1 VRRLSNQTLTA
12 LPSSIATPSYDRSVL
27 GSGIVHLGLGAFH
40 RAHQAA
46 YTDTV
51 LAAGDLR
58 WGITAASL
66 RSPETRDALAPQDG
80 LYALE
85 VRGESDRVAIIGAVT
100 RILVAPEDPAAL
112 IAAMAAPP
120 TAIVSLTV
128 TEKAYCRDPASGDL
142 DTTHPDIRHDLDFP
156 GSPRSALGLIA
167 AAIARRRVDGL
178 APFTVLCCDN
188 LPSNGR
194 TVHRLLCQFAG
205 LRDPDLAAFIEGKIA
220 CPDTMVDRIVPATTD
235 PDRTRIA
242 AALGMQDA
250 WPVVAEPFT
259 QWVIE
264 DCFPAGRPAWENA
277 GATMVGDVGPFEAM
291 KLRMLNAS
299 HSALAYLGYLAGAET
314 VADAMQFPS
323 LAAFAARVMN
333 EAATTLPSGLETAAY
348 TRSLLERFRNPALQH
363 RTWQIAMDGSQKL
376 PQRVLA
382 TMADRLNKT
391 LPIDTHAMIVA
402 GWIRYVSGTDEA
414 GRPIDVRDPLADELA
429 RIAAE
434 AGPLPQRQAPAFLE
448 ISRIFGDLG
457 RDERVHSAVRKA
469 LSLLYAEGAARACQP
484 S

>member
-1 VRRLSNQTLTA
+1 MRRLSNQTLAA
-12 LPSSIATPSYDRSVL
+12 LPPSIAIPSYDRSAL

-46 YTDTV
+46 YTDAV
-51 LAAGDLR
+51 LATGDLR

-85 VRGESDRVAIIGAVT
+85 VRGESDRIAIIGAVT

-112 IAAMAAPP
+112 VAAITAPA

-142 DTTHPDIRHDLDFP
+142 DTTHFDIRHDLEHP
-156 GSPRSALGLIA
+156 GSPRSAIGLIA
-167 AAIARRRVDGL
+167 AAIAHRRADGL
-178 APFTVLCCDN
+178 VPFTILCCDN

-194 TVHRLLCQFAG
+194 TVHRLLGQFAG
-205 LRDPDLAAFIEGKIA
+205 LRDPDLAAFIEGEIA

-235 PDRTRIA
+235 ADRARIA

-250 WPVVAEPFT
+250 WPVVVEPFT
-259 QWVIE
+259 QWVVE
-264 DCFPAGRPAWENA
+264 DRFPAGRPAWEHA

-314 VADAMQFPS
+314 VADAMKVPS
-323 LAAFAARVMN
+323 LASFAARVMD
-333 EAATTLPSGLETAAY
+333 EAAVTLPSNLDTAAY

-382 TMADRLNKT
+382 TIAERLSKA
-391 LPIDTHAMIVA
+391 LPIETHAMIVA
-402 GWIRYVSGTDEA
+402 AWIRYVSGTDEA
-414 GRPIDVRDPLADELA
+414 GRSIDVRDPLSGELA
-429 RIAAE
+429 RIAAG
-434 AGPLPQRQAPAFLE
+434 AGPVPERQAAAFLG
-448 ISRIFGDLG
+448 IGQIFGQLG
-457 RDERVHSAVRKA
+457 RDERVHSAVLQA
-469 LSLLYAEGAARACQP
+469 LRRLYAHGAARACQP